1 MTTPKPCVFCAIV
14 AGTEPA
20 TIVREWPDAIAILP
34 RGGVLDGGGHILVM
48 PRCHVATAIEDATVT
63 ATVSA
68 RAAQLAVEL
77 GWDDLN
83 FIDNVGAA
91 ASQTVHHYHRHML
104 RRRLGDRIVLPW
116 PQPLQE
122 SA

>member
-1 MTTPKPCVFCAIV
+1 MTLIKPCVFCAIV
-14 AGTEPA
+14 SGDEPA
-20 TIVREWPDAIAILP
+20 TIVHTWPDAIAFLP
-34 RGGVLDGGGHILVM
+34 HGGVGDRGDHVLVV

-63 ATVSA
+63 GTVST

-77 GWDDLN
+77 GWDN
-83 FIDNVGAA
+83 ANVIFNIGLYG
-91 ASQTVHHYHRHML
+91 SQTILHLHGHLL
-104 RRRLGDRIVLPW
+104 RRRLGDRVLLPW